1 VPDNKTRPNRSG
13 LDRIAYSQE
22 GYFTAGQAAELGF
35 SAQLLAYHTRS
46 GRFERVRRGLYR
58 LRDYP
63 VSPHEAIHAA
73 WLPMRDCAVVSHESA
88 LELHG
93 LSDVMPD
100 RVHLTVSRADRGARV
115 PPGVALHTTAALP
128 VGVDVSR
135 RDGIALTSPARS
147 IVDAAAA
154 GGTAPEHIEAAIR
167 QALREAMTTAGQ
179 LRRLAAAK
187 DRRVTE
193 LVERSIQAELGD
205 A

>member
-1 VPDNKTRPNRSG
+1 MSDKQGGPNRSG
-13 LDRIAYSQE
+13 LDRIAYAQE
-22 GYFTAGQAAELGF
+22 GYFTSGQAAELGF
-35 SAQLLAYHTRS
+35 SAQLLAHHMRS

-63 VSPHEAIHAA
+63 VSPHEAIRAA
-73 WLPMRDCAVVSHESA
+73 WLPMRHCAVVSHESA
-88 LELHG
+88 LEVHG

-100 RVHLTVSRADRGARV
+100 QVHLTVSRAQRGARV

-147 IVDAAAA
+147 IVDAAA
-154 GGTAPEHIEAAIR
+154 GGTAPEQIEAAIR
-167 QALREAMTTAGQ
+167 QALREAITTAGQ
-179 LRRLAAAK
+179 LRRLAVAR

-193 LVERSIQAELGD
+193 LVERSIRAELGD
-205 A
+205 T